1 MRAMSAGPEKCVDSE
16 GHIFY
21 ILLQSLQ
28 VINCMTFLEGGG
40 TMKTTKCSSIR
51 FSGLLSSLHVIS
63 NPKLASSP
71 HRSFPVRE
79 LSEARMS
86 TAGYETLVSRDDWG
100 LGNLIDTFFGISS
113 NVVSSVL
120 EVN

>member
-1 MRAMSAGPEKCVDSE
+1 MRTMSAGPEKSVDSE

-21 ILLQSLQ
+21 ILCQSLQ
-28 VINCMTFLEGGG
+28 VINCMTFLKGGG

-51 FSGLLSSLHVIS
+51 FSGLLSPLRVVPS
-63 NPKLASSP
+63 PKLASPP
-71 HRSFPVRE
+71 HRPFPVRE

-86 TAGYETLVSRDDWG
+86 TAGYETLFSRDDRG